1 MKAIAITDRNN
12 VYGAINFYKA
22 AKRYKIK
29 PIIGCEI
36 DRLVLLAEN
45 IQGYQNLLKIVS
57 LSNINYKIDK
67 KILRKYHEGLILLFG
82 DTDEEMIKN
91 YIAIFGRENFFLEI
105 QDHGLDE
112 EKIISKKLIKLS
124 KIYNIDLVVTNN
136 VNYINR
142 EDSRSQ
148 EILKCIQT
156 NEIFSYNRMNFK
168 SDEYYLKSPDEM
180 RKIFADYQIAA
191 DNTIK
196 IADRCNVEIDFG
208 KILIPKFKLPSQYN
222 NAADYLKI
230 LCKNEIVNRYGVEN
244 EEINNRL
251 NYELNLIHEMN
262 FDDYFLIVAD
272 FVAYAK
278 TQKIIVGPGRGSAAG
293 SIVAY
298 LLGITEIDPLK
309 YNLLFERFLNPERVT
324 MPDIDIDFCY
334 IRRGEVINYVK
345 KLYGNYNVA
354 QIITFGTLAAKA
366 VIRDVGRVLNFPL
379 DEINKITKMIPNES
393 KITIDKAL
401 ELSKPLND
409 LYKNNLRVKNL
420 IDIARELEGLPRHV
434 STHAAGVVISPEP
447 LPNFVPIQLSDEN
460 LITQYD
466 KDAIEELGLLK
477 MDFLGLKTLTAI
489 SYAVKMIEKS
499 RGKLIDL
506 SKIPPDDPKTAKLL
520 SDGKT
525 CAVFQMES
533 SGITKITRELQIK
546 CFEDLIPLLA
556 LYRPG
561 PLGSGMVEDFID
573 RKHGKRKIS
582 YLHPKLKSILKETF
596 GVIVY
601 QEQVMRIVQTL
612 AGFTLGQADILRR
625 AISKK
630 KSEILIDQKN
640 NFINGCLKNDIEKN
654 LAEKIFDLLLKFAGY
669 GFNKSHSAAY
679 AMLTWRTAY
688 LKANYPVEFIAGMM
702 NAFIDTEKYFDYV
715 EFAKRAKIKIIEPD
729 INSSCAEFSVHGKN
743 ICLGFSAIKNLGE
756 KMIENI
762 VEVRDSGGE
771 FKSVFDFVCRVDHK
785 VVSKKAIESL
795 IKSGAFDRLDNRRR
809 ELTSELDS
817 LVAAGIKNQNDQ
829 ASGQINLFN

>member
-1 MKAIAITDRNN
+1 
-12 VYGAINFYKA
+12 
-22 AKRYKIK
+22 
-29 PIIGCEI
+29 
-36 DRLVLLAEN
+36 
-45 IQGYQNLLKIVS
+45 
-57 LSNINYKIDK
+57 
-67 KILRKYHEGLILLFG
+67 
-82 DTDEEMIKN
+82 
-91 YIAIFGRENFFLEI
+91 IFGRENFFLEI

-506 SKIPPDDPKTAKLL
+506 SKIPLDDPKTAKLL

-561 PLGSGMVEDFID
+561 PLGSGMVDDFIN

-729 INSSCAEFSVHGKN
+729 INSSCAEFSVQGKN